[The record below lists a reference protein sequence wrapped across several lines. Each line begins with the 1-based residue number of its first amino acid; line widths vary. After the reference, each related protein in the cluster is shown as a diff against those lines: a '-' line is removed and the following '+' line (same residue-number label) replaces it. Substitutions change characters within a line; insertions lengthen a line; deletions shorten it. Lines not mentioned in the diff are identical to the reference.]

1 MAAYI
6 KISVIIPVY
15 NAEKYLKQC
24 LDSVLAQTIQDK
36 EIICINDGSTD
47 LSEDLLRA
55 YCEKYDFIHYYNQI
69 NQGAG
74 AARNY
79 GLQLAQGEFVSF
91 LDCDDYYLDITALEK
106 MYAACIAN
114 NLNVCGS
121 FRSKN
126 INEQIIPM
134 DLHRNLF
141 TECKETI
148 ILEYCKYQSDYHYHN
163 YIYSREM
170 LKNQNISFPLYRRF
184 QDPPFF
190 VKAMIVAQTFCVVSV
205 ELYCYREDE
214 MSLGRKKTYIA
225 DVLRGMIDNLIA
237 ARDNNL
243 KILHNLTVDR
253 INNEYYEAIVENA
266 FQNNFEVLD
275 LLRKADSLV
284 DWRWYG
290 SGKEHGELLPLSII
304 KDNRD
309 SVQFANRLSEIRESH
324 YVLTMWLKSHF
335 GNSIGSY
342 LKERGIQSI
351 AIYGYGFFGEIL
363 YQEIQNTDIEISY
376 IIDQRKQID
385 TNVLIIEPQAQWRQ
399 VDAIIISP
407 LAYSGIL
414 REWKDKLIYPTYILK
429 NILMELMEE

>member
-1 MAAYI
+1 M
-6 KISVIIPVY
+6 
-15 NAEKYLKQC
+15 
-24 LDSVLAQTIQDK
+24 
-36 EIICINDGSTD
+36 
-47 LSEDLLRA
+47 
-55 YCEKYDFIHYYNQI
+55 
-69 NQGAG
+69 
-74 AARNY
+74 
-79 GLQLAQGEFVSF
+79 
-91 LDCDDYYLDITALEK
+91 
-106 MYAACIAN
+106 
-114 NLNVCGS
+114 
-121 FRSKN
+121 
-126 INEQIIPM
+126 
-134 DLHRNLF
+134 
-141 TECKETI
+141 
-148 ILEYCKYQSDYHYHN
+148 
-163 YIYSREM
+163 
-170 LKNQNISFPLYRRF
+170 
-184 QDPPFF
+184 
-190 VKAMIVAQTFCVVSV
+190 
-205 ELYCYREDE
+205 
-214 MSLGRKKTYIA
+214 
-225 DVLRGMIDNLIA
+225 
-237 ARDNNL
+237 NNL

>member
-47 LSEDLLRA
+47 LSEGLLRA
-55 YCEKYDFIHYYNQI
+55 YCEKYDFIHYYNQV
-69 NQGAG
+69 NQGPG

-79 GLQLAQGEFVSF
+79 ALHVAQGKFVSF

-106 MYAACIAN
+106 MYAACIAS

-121 FRSKN
+121 FRSKDVKG
-126 INEQIIPM
+126 QIIPM
-134 DLHRNLF
+134 ELHRKLF
-141 TECKETI
+141 AVHKETTE
-148 ILEYCKYQSDYHYHN
+148 LEYSEYQSDYHYHN
-163 YIYSREM
+163 YIYSRE
-170 LKNQNISFPLYRRF
+170 LLIDHNISFPLYRRYE
-184 QDPPFF
+184 DPPFF
-190 VKAMIVAQTFCVVSV
+190 VKAMIAAKKFCLVPV

-225 DVLRGMIDNLIA
+225 DALRGMIDNLIA

-290 SGKEHGELLPLSII
+290 SGKEYGELLPLSII

-309 SVQFANRLSEIRESH
+309 SVQFANRLSEIQESH
-324 YVLTMWLKSHF
+324 HVLTMWLNSHF
-335 GNSIGSY
+335 GNSIENY

-351 AIYGYGFFGEIL
+351 AIYGYGFFGKML

-385 TNVLIIEPQAQWRQ
+385 TNVLIVEPQAQWHQ

-407 LAYSGIL
+407 LAYNSIL
-414 REWKDKLIYPTYILK
+414 REWEDKLIYPTYILK
-429 NILMELMEE
+429 NILMELAEG